1 MVDPLNPLK
10 LIASNSCPPGF
21 FCKMGKK
28 FKCYAGYVCT
38 VNSVTPTPTNGQGGY
53 ICPKGAYCPQVT
65 GPPVTGCLA
74 PTLCPISTYNP
85 SFGAEALSDCLPC
98 QTGFSCSVMGSTFQT
113 PNTCPTG
120 YICD

>member
-65 GPPVTGCLA
+65 GPPVTGCLS

-98 QTGFSCSVMGSTFQT
+98 
-113 PNTCPTG
+113 
-120 YICD
+120 

>member
-1 MVDPLNPLK
+1 MVDPLDPLK

-98 QTGFSCSVMGSTFQT
+98 QAGFSCSVIGSTF
-113 PNTCPTG
+113 
-120 YICD
+120 